1 MGRARWDWLA
11 DLVAREAIALTHDA
25 NDAPRRPA
33 LRDAISGLGWRAEL
47 LIDGLAE
54 ALQIAPH
61 ALRRPEPTVVL
72 QTEPARLAAVLS
84 ALLDHADPRLLAV
97 AERWLDCRE
106 VAYQLPPSTLARW
119 LQSRRAVAERLR
131 DRLPREGLAL
141 LGPDRLRRLAE
152 DALDPA
158 TRKAAQQWVQR
169 LE

>member
-1 MGRARWDWLA
+1 MRRARWDWLA
-11 DLVAREAIALTHDA
+11 DLVAREAIALGRDDTR
-25 NDAPRRPA
+25 RRPA
-33 LRDAISGLGWRAEL
+33 LRDAITGLGFRAES
-47 LIDGLAE
+47 LIEGLAV
-54 ALQIAPH
+54 ALQIAPD
-61 ALRRPEPTVVL
+61 ALRRPEPAVVL
-72 QTEPARLAAVLS
+72 RTEPARLAAVLS
-84 ALLDHADPRLLAV
+84 ALLDHPDAHLVAIAEGWLA
-97 AERWLDCRE
+97 CRE

-158 TRKAAQQWVQR
+158 TREAAQQWVQR